1 MELTV
6 NGSKAN
12 TGSNDLIFSI
22 HLYIILESQIIII
35 HFYTQNSVWYGS
47 KLKRFLQIS
56 DCFQGCRSTAR
67 LSVGLDA
74 QERTGLYITKIK
86 MTQDFEDNLKIDTM
100 HNFFACQITKIFMTF
115 LHSRN

>member
-1 MELTV
+1 MIWV
-6 NGSKAN
+6 K
-12 TGSNDLIFSI
+12 I
-22 HLYIILESQIIII
+22 
-35 HFYTQNSVWYGS
+35 
-47 KLKRFLQIS
+47 KRFLQIS

-100 HNFFACQITKIFMTF
+100 HNFFPCQITKIFMTF
-115 LHSRN
+115 LHPPVRDVVSPGRWC

>member
-1 MELTV
+1 MIV

-12 TGSNDLIFSI
+12 TGFNDLIFSI

-74 QERTGLYITKIK
+74 QERTGLYITKNK
-86 MTQDFEDNLKIDTM
+86 DD
-100 HNFFACQITKIFMTF
+100 
-115 LHSRN
+115 SRFWRQP

>member
-1 MELTV
+1 MIV

-12 TGSNDLIFSI
+12 TGFNDLIFSI

-74 QERTGLYITKIK
+74 QEKTGMDINIYAHFCACFNKIK
-86 MTQDFEDNLKIDTM
+86 RMKN
-100 HNFFACQITKIFMTF
+100 NGNFMTF
-115 LHSRN
+115 QQMG